1 MLVGRDPDEAEAV
14 RAGAAEQTCREIS
27 EVGGDKQR
35 FRPALVGFER
45 AVERGE
51 LDQAR
56 RHRNR
61 GLLAKEQRR
70 DPLLDNRA
78 EREQHAWVVF
88 AHGATPVPAAVTDGI
103 AAVVLAPSRRRSILP
118 TLFASASSVASEG
131 CGSATVT
138 GTVAEA

>member
-1 MLVGRDPDEAEAV
+1 MLVGGDPHQAEAV
-14 RAGAAEQTCREIS
+14 RAGAAEQTRCEIS

-45 AVERGE
+45 SVERGE

-61 GLLAKEQRR
+61 SLRAKEQRR

-88 AHGATPVPAAVTDGI
+88 AHGVVPVPAAVAAGI
-103 AAVVLAPSRRRSILP
+103 AAVVLLPSRRRSILP
-118 TLFASASSVASEG
+118 TLFASASSLASEG
-131 CGSATVT
+131 C
-138 GTVAEA
+138 